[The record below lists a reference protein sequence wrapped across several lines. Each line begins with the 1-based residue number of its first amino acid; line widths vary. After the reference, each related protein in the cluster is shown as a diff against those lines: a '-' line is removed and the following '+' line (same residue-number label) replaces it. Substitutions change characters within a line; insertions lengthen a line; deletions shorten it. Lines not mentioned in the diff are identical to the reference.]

1 MNHIGKNIK
10 IAVIGSGYWGI
21 NLVRNFNEL
30 GVLELVCDQSTSS
43 LDKTKQISPTVKTTN
58 NYKDILDDENIN
70 GVVIATPAIT
80 HHKLALEFLKA
91 GKDVLVE
98 KPLSLNIKDGYNLV
112 KYANENNRILMVG
125 HVLEYHPAIVK
136 IQQMI
141 SKGAIGDLQYV
152 YSNRLNFGRVRKEEN
167 ILWSFAPH
175 DIAIMLRIV
184 DEMPVSVSAT
194 GAEYLTPSVPDVT
207 LTNLSFKNKIK
218 GHIHVSWLHPFKE
231 QRLVV
236 IGSKKMITFDDVSKN
251 LSLYDQ
257 HVQIKNNS
265 LTPISRNVSD
275 ISYQNKEPLKI
286 ECEAFVEAIETRKKP
301 LTDGESGLKVL
312 QVLTTAQNSVTKHGV
327 PMKIEETEIA

>member
-1 MNHIGKNIK
+1 MNPIAQNIK

-30 GVLELVCDQSTSS
+30 GVLELVCDQSASS
-43 LDKTKQISPTVKTTN
+43 LEKTKEIAPAVKTTS
-58 NYKDILDDENIN
+58 NYKDVLNDKNIN

-80 HHKLALEFLKA
+80 HHNLALEFLKA
-91 GKDVLVE
+91 DKDVLVE
-98 KPLSLNIKDGYNLV
+98 KPLSLSINDGYNLV
-112 KYANENNRILMVG
+112 KYANANNRVLMVG
-125 HVLEYHPAIVK
+125 HVLEYHPAIIK
-136 IQQMI
+136 IQEMI
-141 SKGAIGDLQYV
+141 SKGDIGDLHYV

-175 DIAIMLRIV
+175 DIAIMLRIIG
-184 DEMPVSVSAT
+184 EMPISVSAT

-231 QRLVV
+231 HRLVV
-236 IGSKKMITFDDVSKN
+236 IGSQKMITFDDVSKN

-257 HVQIKNNS
+257 HIQIKNNS
-265 LTPISRNVSD
+265 LTPISGNVSD

-286 ECEAFVEAIETRKKP
+286 ECEAFVEAIKTRKKP
-301 LTDGESGLKVL
+301 LTDGESGLKVI
-312 QVLTTAQNSVTKHGV
+312 QVLATAQNSVTKHGV
-327 PMKIEETEIA
+327 PMKIQEPEIV

>member
-1 MNHIGKNIK
+1 MNLINQNIK

-30 GVLELVCDQSTSS
+30 GVLGLVCDQSVSS
-43 LDKTKQISPTVKTTN
+43 LDKTREISPSIKTAS
-58 NYKDILDDENIN
+58 NYKDVLDDENIS

-80 HHKLALEFLKA
+80 HHKLALEFLRA

-98 KPLSLNIKDGYNLV
+98 KPLSLNIDDGYNLV
-112 KYANENNRILMVG
+112 KYANANNRILMVG
-125 HVLEYHPAIVK
+125 HVLEYHPAIIK
-136 IQQMI
+136 IQQII
-141 SKGAIGDLQYV
+141 SKGDIGDLHYV
-152 YSNRLNFGRVRKEEN
+152 YSNRLNFGKVRKEEN

-175 DIAIMLRIV
+175 DIAIMLRIIGK
-184 DEMPVSVSAT
+184 MPVLVSAT

-231 QRLVV
+231 HRLVV
-236 IGSKKMITFDDVSKN
+236 IGSQKMITFDDVSKN

-265 LTPISRNVSD
+265 LTPISGNVSD

-286 ECEAFVEAIETRKKP
+286 ECEAFVEAIKTRKKP
-301 LTDGESGLKVL
+301 LTDGESGLKVI
-312 QVLTTAQNSVTKHGV
+312 QVLAAAQNSVTKHGV
-327 PMKIEETEIA
+327 PMKIQEPEIA